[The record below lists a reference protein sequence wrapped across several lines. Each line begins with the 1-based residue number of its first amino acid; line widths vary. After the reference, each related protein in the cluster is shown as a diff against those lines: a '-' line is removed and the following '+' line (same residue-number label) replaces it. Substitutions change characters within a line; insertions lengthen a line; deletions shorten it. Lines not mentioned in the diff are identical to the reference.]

1 MLKANIL
8 FGVVFLAMGLTLA
21 IRALQWGGL
30 SPTGGLLFGL
40 MLTGVGALRLWAGLK
55 ARRT

>member
-8 FGVVFLAMGLTLA
+8 FGVIFLAMGLTLA

-30 SPTGGLLFGL
+30 SPTAGLLFGL